1 MFNNVTSVKS
11 SNISSVIVNTTQV
24 LRILTPQVT
33 YYQEY
38 VQSCVSNLS
47 KGGKT
52 KKGDR
57 RKTAKYSAQKLYE
70 KGVLVEI
77 EKVPVSSFKAVTIE
91 FSTTDEVGTFEVSGK
106 LSGFNIDK
114 INVVFENL
122 LQVTSLIKIRVL
134 ISYS

>member
-1 MFNNVTSVKS
+1 M
-11 SNISSVIVNTTQV
+11 
-24 LRILTPQVT
+24 T

-122 LQVTSLIKIRVL
+122 LQVTYLKLTVVNLYNTI
-134 ISYS
+134 

>member
-1 MFNNVTSVKS
+1 VKA
-11 SNISSVIVNTTQV
+11 
-24 LRILTPQVT
+24 
-33 YYQEY
+33 
-38 VQSCVSNLS
+38 CVSNLS
-47 KGGKT
+47 KGSKS

-77 EKVPVSSFKAVTIE
+77 AKVPVSSFKAVTIE
-91 FSTTDEVGTFEVSGK
+91 FSTTDQVGTFEVSGK

-122 LQVTSLIKIRVL
+122 LQVRLLRK
-134 ISYS
+134 